1 MDVLK
6 GEGVL
11 HNQRVLLVKV
21 RGVSDDFEWAIANV
35 YGPNVEVDR
44 GVFLNLL
51 ANFKSQWSTP

>member
-35 YGPNVEVDR
+35 YGPDR